1 MIMIND
7 NINDIV
13 NDMHDDDVLGMSI
26 NIDMIH
32 DVFAKKNTFK
42 TPGHPPV
49 AFSGCRAV
57 PFFIARA
64 RLSTTD

>member
-7 NINDIV
+7 NITSNDIV

-32 DVFAKKNTFK
+32 DVFAKKK
-42 TPGHPPV
+42 Y
-49 AFSGCRAV
+49 
-57 PFFIARA
+57 
-64 RLSTTD
+64 L

>member
-1 MIMIND
+1 MTLYRYSVSLFTPACDIVICMIMIND

-32 DVFAKKNTFK
+32 DVFAKKK
-42 TPGHPPV
+42 
-49 AFSGCRAV
+49 
-57 PFFIARA
+57 
-64 RLSTTD
+64 

>member
-32 DVFAKKNTFK
+32 DVFAKKK
-42 TPGHPPV
+42 
-49 AFSGCRAV
+49 
-57 PFFIARA
+57 
-64 RLSTTD
+64 